1 MDGFSSQAWLS
12 STQTNGESLN
22 ELDLHMILIS
32 FPALKASINCLEKI
46 NRGGIDAARAL
57 KRCPHA
63 ADSLP
68 IEREKHNTLRTQ
80 WLPLFTSVIL
90 IHGRLFW
97 MPAHV
102 WLTACSHLSLSSR
115 LHGWLERKG
124 LRQPTDVA
132 EYFADTKMF
141 DLTDSDY
148 FSSIDLTVQAWKR
161 TPLAQGN

>member
-1 MDGFSSQAWLS
+1 MPEMWEHWKAIRNTSQLQCPMDGFSSQAWLS

-46 NRGGIDAARAL
+46 NRGGIDAAREL

-68 IEREKHNTLRTQ
+68 IEREKHNTLCTQ

-90 IHGRLFW
+90 IQALPFLDVCSCLTHGLLAFVSEQ
-97 MPAHV
+97 P
-102 WLTACSHLSLSSR
+102 SSR
-115 LHGWLERKG
+115 LTWRKKIRG
-124 LRQPTDVA
+124 SQRTCPNAHQTQRC
-132 EYFADTKMF
+132 
-141 DLTDSDY
+141 
-148 FSSIDLTVQAWKR
+148 SI
-161 TPLAQGN
+161 

>member
-1 MDGFSSQAWLS
+1 MPEMWEHWKAIRNTSQLQCPMDGFSSQAWLS

-46 NRGGIDAARAL
+46 NRGGIDAAREL

-68 IEREKHNTLRTQ
+68 IEGEKHNTLQTQ

-102 WLTACSHLSLSSR
+102 
-115 LHGWLERKG
+115 
-124 LRQPTDVA
+124 
-132 EYFADTKMF
+132 
-141 DLTDSDY
+141 
-148 FSSIDLTVQAWKR
+148 
-161 TPLAQGN
+161 